1 MYIKNTIQ
9 DFVIKFKTND
19 LNMGEIDFTAEE
31 NESSLPVNL
40 NGEIRFFYS
49 HLILNDHPTFYG
61 TFFIQIVESQD
72 LNEILSGWR
81 VQNDTA

>member
-1 MYIKNTIQ
+1 MMYIKNTIQ

-61 TFFIQIVESQD
+61 TFFIQIVEISRSQ
-72 LNEILSGWR
+72 
-81 VQNDTA
+81 